1 MLGMAYFS
9 CTVGAGFAS
18 GQEMLQY
25 YAAFGWWGVIGAI
38 IALVLMPL
46 AAMIAMQYGSYFQ
59 ATSHDRVF
67 SSVSGKFLARFVDYS
82 ITFTQF
88 CISFVMLAGAG
99 ANLNQQFGLPLWV
112 GSTLMAVAVIIC
124 GMMNVEKVTNT
135 LGSITPFVVALL
147 VIAAVYSFMNA
158 PADLAAVGQFGIDNV
173 ETTLPNWW
181 VSTFNYVGIAMM
193 GGVSM
198 GIIMGGDTTDVRTAG
213 RGGIIGGLLFGVLL
227 VMMVVAM
234 IFNVTDV
241 YEDAL
246 PTLSIITNVN
256 STLGLFASLVIYV
269 MIFSTALGNFYSLS
283 RRVSTHAPQ
292 RFRLTLVVIVIVGYV
307 LSFLDFAT
315 LVGAVFPIMGYVA
328 LVMIA
333 VLIFTWL
340 ARGRGIITAESRRR
354 DKIRSLVLRMIDP
367 KQKFSNA
374 QRTELSHEIFHSN
387 LASQPL
393 RESVSQEVIAELD
406 ADSSNPFSAEGYEVD
421 EDWLEGRYEPIH
433 RGQVRYVSKTDP
445 TGYDADGNPIAASD
459 KAANDAAAE
468 APATARPQKASEQDS

>member
-9 CTVGAGFAS
+9 CTVGADVAS

-25 YAAFGWWGVIGAI
+25 YAAFGWWGVIGDI

-67 SSVSGKFLARFVDYS
+67 SSVAGKFLARFVDYS

-158 PADLAAVGQFGIDNV
+158 PSDLAAVGQFGIDNV

-193 GGVSM
+193 GG
-198 GIIMGGDTTDVRTAG
+198 DTIDVRTAG
-213 RGGIIGGLLFGVLL
+213 RGGIIGVLLFDVLL

-256 STLGLFASLVIYV
+256 ATLGLFASIVIYV
-269 MIFSTALGNFYSLS
+269 MNFSTALGNFYSLS

-292 RFRLTLVVIVIVGYV
+292 RFRLTLVVIVIVGYI

-315 LVGAVFPIMGYVA
+315 LVGAVFPLMGYVA
-328 LVMIA
+328 LIMIG

-340 ARGRGIITAESRRR
+340 TRGRGIITAESRRR

-374 QRTELSHEIFHSN
+374 QRAELSQEIFHSN

-393 RESVSQEVIAELD
+393 RESVSLEVIAELD
-406 ADSSNPFSAEGYEVD
+406 ADSSNPFSAADYEVD
-421 EDWLEGRYEPIH
+421 EDWLEGPYEPIH
-433 RGQVRYVSKTDP
+433 RGQVRYVSEAEP
-445 TGYDADGNPIAASD
+445 TGYDPDGNPIEATE
-459 KAANDAAAE
+459 KAATDAE
-468 APATARPQKASEQDS
+468 ATSTARPQKATDQDS

>member
-1 MLGMAYFS
+1 MAYFS

-25 YAAFGWWGVIGAI
+25 YAAFGWWGVIGAV

-67 SSVSGKFLARFVDYS
+67 SSIAGKFLARFVDYS

-88 CISFVMLAGAG
+88 CISFVMLTGAG

-158 PADLAAVGQFGIDNV
+158 PSDLAAVGQFGIDNV

-198 GIIMGGDTTDVRTAG
+198 GIIMGGDTVDVRTAG
-213 RGGIIGGLLFGVLL
+213 RGGIIHGLLFGVLL

-234 IFNVTDV
+234 IFNVTHV

-256 STLGLFASLVIYV
+256 DALGLFAS
-269 MIFSTALGNFYSLS
+269 
-283 RRVSTHAPQ
+283 
-292 RFRLTLVVIVIVGYV
+292 IVIVGYI

-328 LVMIA
+328 LVMIG

-374 QRTELSHEIFHSN
+374 QRAELSQEIFHSN

-393 RESVSQEVIAELD
+393 RESVPQEVIAELD
-406 ADSSNPFSAEGYEVD
+406 ADSSNPFSAADYEVD

-433 RGQVRYVSKTDP
+433 RGQVRYVSEAEP
-445 TGYDADGNPIAASD
+445 TGYDADGNPIAASEKTASD
-459 KAANDAAAE
+459 AE
-468 APATARPQKASEQDS
+468 ATSTTRPRKATDQDS

>member
-9 CTVGAGFAS
+9 CTVGAGVAS

-25 YAAFGWWGVIGAI
+25 YAAFGWWGVIGDI

-67 SSVSGKFLARFVDYS
+67 SSVAGKFLARFVDYS

-158 PADLAAVGQFGIDNV
+158 PSDLAAVGQFGIDNV

-193 GGVSM
+193 GG
-198 GIIMGGDTTDVRTAG
+198 DTIDVRTAG
-213 RGGIIGGLLFGVLL
+213 RGGIIGVLLFDVLL

-256 STLGLFASLVIYV
+256 ATLGLFASIVIYV
-269 MIFSTALGNFYSLS
+269 MNFSTALGNFYSLS

-292 RFRLTLVVIVIVGYV
+292 RFRLTLVVIVIVGYI

-315 LVGAVFPIMGYVA
+315 LVGAVFPLMGYVA
-328 LVMIA
+328 LVMIG

-340 ARGRGIITAESRRR
+340 TRGRGIITAESRRR

-374 QRTELSHEIFHSN
+374 QRAELSQEIFHSN

-393 RESVSQEVIAELD
+393 RESVSLEVIAELD
-406 ADSSNPFSAEGYEVD
+406 ADSSNPFSAADYEVD
-421 EDWLEGRYEPIH
+421 EDWLEGPYEPIH
-433 RGQVRYVSKTDP
+433 RGQVRYVSEAEP
-445 TGYDADGNPIAASD
+445 TGYDPDGNPIEATE
-459 KAANDAAAE
+459 KAATDAE
-468 APATARPQKASEQDS
+468 ATSTARPQKATDQDS

>member
-9 CTVGAGFAS
+9 CTVGAGSAS

-25 YAAFGWWGVIGAI
+25 YVAFGWWGV

-67 SSVSGKFLARFVDYS
+67 SSVAGKFRARFVDYS

-135 LGSITPFVVALL
+135 LDPITPFVVALL

-158 PADLAAVGQFGIDNV
+158 PSDLAAVGQFGIDNV

-193 GGVSM
+193 GDVSM
-198 GIIMGGDTTDVRTAG
+198 GIIMGGDTIDVRTAG
-213 RGGIIGGLLFGVLL
+213 RGGIIGGLLFDVLL

-256 STLGLFASLVIYV
+256 DALGLFASIVIYV

-292 RFRLTLVVIVIVGYV
+292 RFRLTLVVIVIVGYI

-328 LVMIA
+328 LVMIG

-340 ARGRGIITAESRRR
+340 ARGRGIIITAESRRR

-374 QRTELSHEIFHSN
+374 QRAELSQEIFHSN

-406 ADSSNPFSAEGYEVD
+406 AD
-421 EDWLEGRYEPIH
+421 
-433 RGQVRYVSKTDP
+433 
-445 TGYDADGNPIAASD
+445 GNPIAASE
-459 KAANDAAAE
+459 KAATDAE
-468 APATARPQKASEQDS
+468 ATSTARPQKATDQDS